1 MERIETLQYI
11 MGAVMEQNRMGNDAF
26 ISYSGH
32 VEAFSVRVY
41 EGSFSD
47 DEKNILDDKE
57 PAYEASI
64 YLDSQHNLPF
74 LGKKPTLE
82 EILHGVNAVP
92 VTDASRENL
101 IKKSLDR

>member
-1 MERIETLQYI
+1 MDRIETMQNIL
-11 MGAVMEQNRMGNDAF
+11 GAVLEQNRVGNDAF
-26 ISYSGH
+26 FSYSGH
-32 VEAFSVRVY
+32 VEAFTVRVY
-41 EGSFSD
+41 EGAFAN
-47 DEKNILDDKE
+47 DEKNVLDDKE
-57 PAYEASI
+57 PAYEAHV

-74 LGKKPTLE
+74 LGKKPSLE